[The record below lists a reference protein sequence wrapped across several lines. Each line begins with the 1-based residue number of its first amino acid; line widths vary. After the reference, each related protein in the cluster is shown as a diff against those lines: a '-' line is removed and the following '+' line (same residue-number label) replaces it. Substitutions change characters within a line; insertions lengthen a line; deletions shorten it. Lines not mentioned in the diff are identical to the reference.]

1 LGLPGRQVVLFALLA
16 IAVLGGV
23 LAVVLHLNRG
33 AHVEIQGTI
42 QKVRIQGLDDKSAI
56 VVVDFRFA
64 NPSNYP
70 FVVRSVTVLIEDS
83 QGNALEGTAVAEVDA
98 GRIFQY
104 YPLLGGKFNESLKMR
119 DKVPQK
125 ESLDRMVA
133 ARFEVGAPQLEA
145 RRKLTVRVEEV
156 DGNVSE
162 IAEARPAGPR

>member
-1 LGLPGRQVVLFALLA
+1 MPSRQVILFALLA
-16 IAVLGGV
+16 VAVFGGV
-23 LAVVLHLNRG
+23 LALVLHLNRG
-33 AHVEIQGTI
+33 AHVEIQGSI

-64 NPSNYP
+64 NPSDYT

-83 QGNALEGTAVAEVDA
+83 QGNALEGTAVAEIDA
-98 GRIFQY
+98 ARVFQY
-104 YPLLGGKFNESLKMR
+104 YPLLGGKFNESLKIR

-125 ESLDRMVA
+125 QSLDRMVA
-133 ARFEVGAPQLEA
+133 ARFEAGAPQLEA

-162 IAEARPAGPR
+162 IAEQRPAGSR